1 MNNSVNLLIN
11 YFNKN
16 LLKSFN
22 LLVSYL
28 ISGIVLIGA
37 LAIFNNN
44 QSLNA
49 ETITNFILLVTLAGG
64 FELGLVKSTL
74 ISLDNSRNCSFK
86 KLSLI
91 SKVSV
96 RAIIPSIIVFF
107 LWSFLSSD
115 INFILKIIFSYF
127 FCIIGILSSELRV
140 IFNNNGNHSTAVWT
154 KQGGIT
160 LGVLTFV
167 ISIYLDYDDITSFGL
182 YFLAR
187 TFYLILLFYRLDKI
201 KFSDREIVFDKNLIS
216 GWKNIFGL
224 SLLAVISGNIDR
236 ILISYFLDP
245 IVVLNYFLIYEILT
259 KYWLIAVIV
268 NPVIFVQYASGGNGI
283 LSGVGIIKALGII
296 SIISISTFIIFV
308 NSYPVF
314 FNNILNISIKNLF
327 IILFFIAI
335 VINGVTQIVS
345 TLLISRGYAQS
356 LLIISIIVTLLTT
369 LILVYAIIH
378 FGING
383 LLVTWLIKSCFEG
396 VLIGILFLKERHE
409 FLSK

>member
-1 MNNSVNLLIN
+1 MNNYINLLIN
-11 YFNKN
+11 YLNKN

-22 LLVSYL
+22 LIVSYL

-74 ISLDNSRNCSFK
+74 INLGNSRNRFFN

-96 RAIIPSIIVFF
+96 RAIIPSIIVFI
-107 LWSFLSSD
+107 LWSFLNND
-115 INFILKIIFSYF
+115 IYFLLKIIFSYCL
-127 FCIIGILSSELRV
+127 CIIGILSSELRV

-167 ISIYLDYDDITSFGL
+167 ISISLGYDDVISLGM
-182 YFLAR
+182 YFLVR
-187 TFYLILLFYRLDKI
+187 TLYLILLFYRLDKI
-201 KFSDREIVFDKNLIS
+201 KHSDKEIVFDKNYIS

-236 ILISYFLDP
+236 VLISYFLDP

-268 NPVIFVQYASGGNGI
+268 NPIIFVQYAGGGNGI
-283 LSGVGIIKALGII
+283 LSGIGIIKILGII
-296 SIISISTFIIFV
+296 STISILTFIIFV
-308 NSYPVF
+308 NLYPVF

-335 VINGVTQIVS
+335 VINCVTQIVS
-345 TLLISRGYAQS
+345 TLLLSRGYARS
-356 LLIISIIVTLLTT
+356 LLIISIIVTLVITP
-369 LILVYAIIH
+369 ILVYAIIH

-396 VLIGILFLKERHE
+396 ALFGTIILKERHE